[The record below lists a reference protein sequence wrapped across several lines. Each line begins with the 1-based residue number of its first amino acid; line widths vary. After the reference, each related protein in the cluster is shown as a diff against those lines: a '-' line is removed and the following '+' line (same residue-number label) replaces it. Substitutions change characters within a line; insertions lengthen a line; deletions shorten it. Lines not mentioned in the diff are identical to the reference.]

1 MNIEVGSRWVC
12 LRDRPYSAGIDK
24 YAVVEVL
31 SVIGNDVSY
40 MATNGEVW
48 HGNLETWFEDF
59 ELSLYTPKAINTSS
73 KDSFSPKPDGSVAS
87 YYDFPKGMVTLND
100 WLEYMGDN
108 CWKGDSFH
116 LANIVKAATRWGR
129 KDSTSKAYDAR
140 KFIYSGCRLLMKYTS
155 AEEVHKTL
163 TKIIEDPQ
171 FQPKDKDP

>member
-1 MNIEVGSRWVC
+1 MTIEVGSKWVC
-12 LRDRPYSAGIDK
+12 LRDNPYEANISRGTI
-24 YAVVEVL
+24 VEVAMVSGDFINYKTGRGWL
-31 SVIGNDVSY
+31 WSGSVS
-40 MATNGEVW
+40 
-48 HGNLETWFEDF
+48 TWFEDF
-59 ELSLYTPKAINTSS
+59 EPLTYTPKAINTSS
-73 KDSFSPKPDGSVAS
+73 EDSFSKPDGSVAS

-100 WLEYMGDN
+100 WLEYMGEKF
-108 CWKGDSFH
+108 WLGDSFH

-129 KDSTSKAYDAR
+129 KDNTSKAYDAR